1 MVEFGPQNMV
11 STLFLKNLF
20 PFFEIS
26 AFKVRK
32 KHGIHC
38 PFHSFSEKNNR
49 ETFVCDITSDQSS
62 LISTERSDLRDRKA
76 SGKQVETAKFDG
88 FSKTLWLTELLMTA

>member
-1 MVEFGPQNMV
+1 MVEIGPQNMV

-38 PFHSFSEKNNR
+38 PFHSFSEKIIGKPSS
-49 ETFVCDITSDQSS
+49 VTSQV
-62 LISTERSDLRDRKA
+62 IKA
-76 SGKQVETAKFDG
+76 P
-88 FSKTLWLTELLMTA
+88 